1 MRHGVSQRKLGRTTA
16 HRVAMLR
23 NQIASLV
30 ANERIVT
37 TLPKAKELRPI
48 AERVITQGKLG
59 TVHARRI
66 AQRWLADRDLLK
78 KLFDVIAPRMK
89 ERAGGY
95 LRIVKLGPRP
105 GDAAELAVL
114 ELVDYQLPAKTAKP
128 DKDKKGKE
136 AAAQPAESESGAEK
150 PKKEKKAKA
159 DKPAKGKKSMLGP
172 GGRADAHAKGG
183 GAKKGSTPRKAGT
196 S

>member
-48 AERVITQGKLG
+48 AERVITQGKRG

-78 KLFDVIAPRMK
+78 KLFDVIAPRMQ

-95 LRIVKLGPRP
+95 LRIVKLGSRP

-114 ELVDYQLPAKTAKP
+114 ELVDYQLPAKAAKP
-128 DKDKKGKE
+128 DKEKKGKE
-136 AAAQPAESESGAEK
+136 AAAEPAESESGDKAKKETKPKAEK
-150 PKKEKKAKA
+150 PTKGMKAKP
-159 DKPAKGKKSMLGP
+159 KKGGKT
-172 GGRADAHAKGG
+172 DAHAKGG

>member
-48 AERVITQGKLG
+48 AERVITQGKRG

-78 KLFDVIAPRMK
+78 KLFDEIAPRMK

-95 LRIVKLGPRP
+95 LRIVKLGQRP

-114 ELVDYQLPAKTAKP
+114 ELVDYQLPAKAAKP
-128 DKDKKGKE
+128 DKEKKAKE
-136 AAAQPAESESGAEK
+136 AAEPAESEAGAEK
-150 PKKEKKAKA
+150 PKKEKKAKT

>member
-48 AERVITQGKLG
+48 AERVITQGKRG

-78 KLFDVIAPRMK
+78 KLFDEIAPRMK

-95 LRIVKLGPRP
+95 LRIVKLGSRP
-105 GDAAELAVL
+105 GDAAERAVL
-114 ELVDYQLPAKTAKP
+114 ELIDYQLPAKAAKP
-128 DKDKKGKE
+128 DKDKKAK
-136 AAAQPAESESGAEK
+136 AAAEPAEAEAGAEQ
-150 PKKEKKAKA
+150 PKKEKKAKSA
-159 DKPAKGKKSMLGP
+159 RPVKGQKARPEK
-172 GGRADAHAKGG
+172 GGRTDAHAKGG

>member
-48 AERVITQGKLG
+48 AEKVITQGKRG

-78 KLFDVIAPRMK
+78 KLFDEIAPRMK

-95 LRIVKLGPRP
+95 LRIVKLGARP
-105 GDAAELAVL
+105 GDAAERAVL
-114 ELVDYQLPAKTAKP
+114 ELVDYVLPAKAAKP
-128 DKDKKGKE
+128 DKDKKAKATEAPEPE
-136 AAAQPAESESGAEK
+136 AAGEQ

-159 DKPAKGKKSMLGP
+159 EKPAKMKKAKPEKGA
-172 GGRADAHAKGG
+172 RADAHAKGG